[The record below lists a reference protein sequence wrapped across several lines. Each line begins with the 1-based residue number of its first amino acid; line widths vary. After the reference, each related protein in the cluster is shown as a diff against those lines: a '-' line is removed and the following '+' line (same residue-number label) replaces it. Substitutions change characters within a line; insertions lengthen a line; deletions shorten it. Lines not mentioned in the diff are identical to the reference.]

1 MCRYE
6 GCDNCKNSKVT
17 ELNRFLNMLKMI
29 ATATAVAFV
38 VFSCKGKLGEADSIN
53 LEEAPV
59 QTVDDMFIVQTN
71 NGKIQMRAEAPLM
84 ERYER
89 DTLSFELFPEG
100 FFVYGYTDDEKLET
114 EIVADNARHLKYKDG
129 RESWEAFGNVVV
141 KNLIKQ
147 EVMETDTLYW
157 DQKNEKIYTHCYVRM
172 YSPDGFMQGYG
183 MESDQ
188 RARNSIIFN
197 PFNSYGILE
206 QEEDVLV
213 DSVNFIGPVQKKIA
227 LD

>member
-1 MCRYE
+1 MI
-6 GCDNCKNSKVT
+6 V
-17 ELNRFLNMLKMI
+17 I
-29 ATATAVAFV
+29 ATASAVAFMV
-38 VFSCKGKLGEADSIN
+38 YSCKGKLGEAESLNIN
-53 LEEAPV
+53 EVPV
-59 QTVDDMFIVQTN
+59 QTVDDMFIVQTE

-89 DTLSFELFPEG
+89 DTLSYELFPDG
-100 FFVYGYTDDEKLET
+100 FFVYGYTEDEKLET
-114 EIVADNARHLKYKDG
+114 EIIADKARHLKYKDG

-157 DQKNEKIYTHCYVRM
+157 DQKNEKIYTHCYMRM

-206 QEEDVLV
+206 QDEDILI
-213 DSVNFIGPVQKKIA
+213 DSVNFIGPVQKK
-227 LD
+227 

>member
-1 MCRYE
+1 MIR
-6 GCDNCKNSKVT
+6 
-17 ELNRFLNMLKMI
+17 MI
-29 ATATAVAFV
+29 ATASAVAFV
-38 VFSCKGKLGEADSIN
+38 VLSCKGKLGEADAIN
-53 LEEAPV
+53 IEEAPV
-59 QTVDDMFIVQTN
+59 QTVDDMFIVQSK
-71 NGKIQMRAEAPLM
+71 NGIIQMRAEAPVM

-89 DTLSFELFPEG
+89 DTMSFELFPAG

-114 EIVADNARHLKYKDG
+114 EIVADRARHLKYKDG
-129 RESWEAFGNVVV
+129 RETWEAFGNVVV

-157 DQKNEKIYTHCYVRM
+157 DQKEEKIYTHCYVRL

-188 RARNSIIFN
+188 RARNSIIYN

-206 QEEDVLV
+206 QEEEVLI
-213 DSVNFIGPVQKKIA
+213 DSVNFIGPIQKK
-227 LD
+227 

>member
-1 MCRYE
+1 MI
-6 GCDNCKNSKVT
+6 
-17 ELNRFLNMLKMI
+17 KMI
-29 ATATAVAFV
+29 ATASAVAFV
-38 VFSCKGKLGEADSIN
+38 VISCKGKLGEAESLN
-53 LEEAPV
+53 LEEVPV
-59 QTVDDMFIVQTN
+59 QTVDDMFIVQSTN
-71 NGKIQMRAEAPLM
+71 GSIEMRAEAPRM

-89 DTLSFELFPEG
+89 DTLSFELFPDG

-114 EIVADNARHLKYKDG
+114 EIVADRARHLKYDDG
-129 RESWEAFGNVVV
+129 RESWEAYGNVVV

-188 RARNSIIFN
+188 RARNSIIYN

-206 QEEDVLV
+206 QDEEVLI
-213 DSVNFIGPVQKKIA
+213 DSVNFIGPIQKKIA
-227 LD
+227 CDW

>member
-1 MCRYE
+1 MI
-6 GCDNCKNSKVT
+6 V
-17 ELNRFLNMLKMI
+17 I
-29 ATATAVAFV
+29 ATASAVAFMV
-38 VFSCKGKLGEADSIN
+38 YSCKGKLGEAESLNIN
-53 LEEAPV
+53 EVPV
-59 QTVDDMFIVQTN
+59 QTVDDMFIVQTE

-89 DTLSFELFPEG
+89 DTLSYELFPDG
-100 FFVYGYTDDEKLET
+100 FFVYGYTEDEKLET
-114 EIVADNARHLKYKDG
+114 EIIADKARHLKYKDG

-147 EVMETDTLYW
+147 ELMETDTLYW
-157 DQKNEKIYTHCYVRM
+157 DQKNEKIYTHCYVRI

-206 QEEDVLV
+206 QDEDILI
-213 DSVNFIGPVQKKIA
+213 DSVNFIGPVQKK
-227 LD
+227 

>member
-1 MCRYE
+1 MIR
-6 GCDNCKNSKVT
+6 
-17 ELNRFLNMLKMI
+17 MI
-29 ATATAVAFV
+29 ATAAAVAFV
-38 VFSCKGKLGEADSIN
+38 VYSCKGKLKEAEHLD
-53 LEEAPV
+53 LKEAPV
-59 QTVDDMFIVQTN
+59 QTVDDMFIVQTK

-89 DTLSFELFPEG
+89 DTLSFELFPDG
-100 FFVYGYTDDEKLET
+100 FFVYGYSDDEKLET
-114 EIVADNARHLKYKDG
+114 QIIADKAIHLKYDDG

-157 DQKNEKIYTHCYVRM
+157 DQKNEKIYTHCYVKM

-206 QEEDVLV
+206 QDEGVII
-213 DSVNFIGPVQKKIA
+213 DSVNFIGPIPKK
-227 LD
+227 

>member
-59 QTVDDMFIVQTN
+59 QTVNDMFIVQTN

-213 DSVNFIGPVQKKIA
+213 DSVNFIGPVQKK
-227 LD
+227 